1 MKSSKVEISENLTK
15 NFFFRA
21 LLILIQK
28 PQVINRKLSC
38 TANKQFLK
46 VNLKKDEIFKKI
58 SIDEFKSSGENLKA
72 LLDGK
77 INYEEV
83 KLEALEHADE
93 LENTTF
99 ISINKVLP
107 RNAAKHQPCYSI
119 VIIECTASPSASFY
133 SCDQSSKLIISVPYH
148 LTLTEKALK
157 LDIETDDDDA
167 DTIRVLNYVVLTK
180 FHRWMENCS
189 SEEDKD
195 QLKIDSHSLISGE
208 EYNELYTALKDKYG
222 KRIEAI
228 WDDESTDPKKFVYED
243 VAIATYLIILWKQER
258 ISKGLEKLQ
267 SFVDFGC
274 GNGLLV
280 YILSE
285 EGHKGYGI
293 DVRRRKIWNK
303 YNPQVDLR
311 EETWQPSD
319 LFHDMDWII
328 GNHSDELSSWV
339 PVVASKSSYNCRYFL
354 LPCCAFEFSGAKF
367 SKRVKDKSLYMSFID
382 YLMELSSN
390 VCGFQT
396 KIDRLKIPS
405 TKRICLI
412 GDVRSYSLENFN
424 IQCQKIDE
432 FVKASSDNKFAPRDK
447 VELVKNC
454 TNIDK
459 NVIGR
464 IVKIIFN
471 HLLKDTML
479 IDDWN
484 IGGTMELCDAAK
496 LISQDDLKMLKS
508 EFGGLQTLF
517 KNKQNIFEVKNGAVK
532 LRKPKRFDEIKIN
545 ANKKRKFNIK
555 DFSCYFHENHPQ
567 GCFLKENECIYK
579 H

>member
-1 MKSSKVEISENLTK
+1 M
-15 NFFFRA
+15 
-21 LLILIQK
+21 
-28 PQVINRKLSC
+28 
-38 TANKQFLK
+38 
-46 VNLKKDEIFKKI
+46 
-58 SIDEFKSSGENLKA
+58 
-72 LLDGK
+72 
-77 INYEEV
+77 
-83 KLEALEHADE
+83 
-93 LENTTF
+93 
-99 ISINKVLP
+99 
-107 RNAAKHQPCYSI
+107 
-119 VIIECTASPSASFY
+119 
-133 SCDQSSKLIISVPYH
+133 PYH
-148 LTLTEKALK
+148 LTFTSNALK
-157 LDIETDDDDA
+157 LDIETDEDDSDA
-167 DTIRVLNYVVLTK
+167 IRVLNYVVLKK
-180 FHRWMENCS
+180 FIKWMESCS
-189 SEEDKD
+189 IEDDKD

-208 EYNELYTALKDKYG
+208 EYNSLYTTLKDKYG
-222 KRIEAI
+222 KKIEAI

-258 ISKGLEKLQ
+258 IAKGQEKLQ

-285 EGHKGYGI
+285 EGHRGYGI
-293 DVRRRKIWNK
+293 DVRKRKLWDK

-311 EETWQPSD
+311 EETWKPSD
-319 LFHDMDWII
+319 SFNGIDWII
-328 GNHSDELSSWV
+328 GNHSDELSPWV
-339 PVVASKSSYNCRYFL
+339 PVVASKSSYYCRYFL

-367 SKRVKDKSLYMSFID
+367 SKRIKDKSLYMSFID
-382 YLMELSSN
+382 YLIEVSTN

-412 GDVRSYSLENFN
+412 GDVRSYPVENFN
-424 IQCQKIDE
+424 QQCQLIDE
-432 FVKASSDNKFAPRDK
+432 FVKAASDNKFAPRDK

-454 TNIDK
+454 TTIDRD
-459 NVIGR
+459 VINR

-471 HLLKDTML
+471 HLLKDKNL

-484 IGGTMELCDAAK
+484 IGGTLQLPDAAK
-496 LISQDDLKMLKS
+496 LISQDDLKMLKA

-545 ANKKRKFNIK
+545 ENKKRKFNSK

-567 GCFLKENECIYK
+567 GCYLDEKICIYK